1 MAEFNTKG
9 AVVMK
14 SLALFPLILV
24 AYVLGW
30 IVLGLAFALNALAEA
45 LRHVAG
51 ALIGFLNWS
60 TD

>member
-1 MAEFNTKG
+1 MAKPHTKG

-51 ALIGFLNWS
+51 ALIGFLNWA

>member
-1 MAEFNTKG
+1 
-9 AVVMK
+9 MK
-14 SLALFPLILV
+14 SFALFPLILV

-30 IVLGLAFALNALAEA
+30 ITLGLAFALNALAEA

-51 ALIGFLNWS
+51 ALIGFLNWA

>member
-1 MAEFNTKG
+1 LAQPDTKG

-14 SLALFPLILV
+14 SFALFPLILV

-30 IVLGLAFALNALAEA
+30 ITLGLAFALNALAEA

>member
-1 MAEFNTKG
+1 LE
-9 AVVMK
+9 VSRVK

-30 IVLGLAFALNALAEA
+30 IVLGLAFSLNALAEA

>member
-1 MAEFNTKG
+1 LAEFNTKG

-30 IVLGLAFALNALAEA
+30 IALGLAFALNALAEA

-51 ALIGFLNWS
+51 ALIGFLNWA

>member
-1 MAEFNTKG
+1 
-9 AVVMK
+9 MK

-24 AYVLGW
+24 AYVLGL